1 MEEQSEV
8 LANLHGILI
17 VHKDYD
23 QISQLSLYLK
33 EQGYYCDHAK
43 SGLEAIKKFETEDGF
58 KTLIIQENN
67 IPLNAYKT
75 IDYIKTELNK
85 NPYSIVL
92 QEESEGTEIVA
103 SQKLVPVDQFY
114 VLGDDI
120 NILLQHIKNQ
130 GEEDLNVEQSPYY
143 SIDYLKEISDN
154 NTEFIEESLQL
165 FSLSVAKDIGE
176 LYLKV
181 KAKDYEEIRKIAHK
195 IKPSFAM
202 VENFK
207 GVELCDEITYKAKEE
222 DFKKL
227 IKELFTEF
235 AEIQNALK
243 RDYPNLNLQ

>member
-1 MEEQSEV
+1 MEEQSKE

-23 QISQLSLYLK
+23 QVAQLSLYLK
-33 EQGYYCDHAK
+33 EQGYNCHHAK
-43 SGLEAIKKFETEDGF
+43 SGLEAIKKFETEDGI

-67 IPLNAYKT
+67 LPLNAYKT

-92 QEESEGTEIVA
+92 QDSEGTEIVA
-103 SQKLVPVDQFY
+103 SQKLIPVDHFY
-114 VLGDDI
+114 LLGEDI
-120 NILLQHIKNQ
+120 NILLQHINNQ
-130 GEEDLNVEQSPYY
+130 GEEDLNVEQTTCY

-154 NTEFIEESLQL
+154 STEFIEESLQL
-165 FSLSVAKDIGE
+165 FSVSVAKDIGE

-207 GVELCDEITYKAKEE
+207 GVELCDELTYKAKED

-227 IKELFTEF
+227 IEELFTEF